1 MTCGH
6 AARFVPCAAT
16 CAVSLTYVH
25 DADSV
30 GPLPQGP
37 IDPTDCEISPMHETT
52 DVPAL
57 SLIIPVYNAADQL
70 PATLDAVDAFA
81 TRYPGTVE
89 VLFVD
94 DCSTEVETQLILEDF
109 TRQRVYARMLRNV
122 RNQGKGYSVTR
133 GMLAANGKY
142 RVFTDVDLAYPL
154 DEVHKMVRELRDG
167 SDVAIA
173 CRVLPESRYLMSPSF
188 FHYLYTRHL
197 MSRAFNKVVQT
208 FLLPGILDTQAG
220 LKGFTAE
227 AAEQCFSRTTIPGFG
242 FDIECLYVAQQLG
255 LSIKQTAVNF
265 RYDDE
270 PTTMRFASDS
280 RRMFLDIWRVR
291 KNAWRGQYASAN
303 GSFTFP
309 PEDRWVTGVHTPA
322 HGVPVLR

>member
-1 MTCGH
+1 M
-6 AARFVPCAAT
+6 
-16 CAVSLTYVH
+16 Y
-25 DADSV
+25 
-30 GPLPQGP
+30 
-37 IDPTDCEISPMHETT
+37 EMTT

-57 SLIIPVYNAADQL
+57 SLVIPVYNAADQL
-70 PATLDAVDAFA
+70 PATLNAVEGFA
-81 TRYPGTVE
+81 TRYPGVVE

-109 TRQRVYARMLRNV
+109 TRQRGYARLLRNATN
-122 RNQGKGYSVTR
+122 RGKGYSVTR
-133 GMLAANGKY
+133 GMLAARGKH

-154 DEVHKMVRELRDG
+154 DEVHKIVRELRDG

-220 LKGFTAE
+220 LKGFTAD
-227 AAEQCFSRTTIPGFG
+227 AARKCFARTTIPGFG
-242 FDIECLYVAQQLG
+242 FDIECLYVAQQMG

-291 KNAWRGQYASAN
+291 TNAWRGQYVSDREK
-303 GSFTFP
+303 FVFP
-309 PEDRWVTGVHTPA
+309 TEDRWPSGVNTPA
-322 HGVPVLR
+322 HGIPALR